1 MAKELKDLTKRAD
14 NYSQW
19 YNELVVKA
27 DLAEQSPVRG
37 CMVIKPYGYAIWEK
51 MQRQLD
57 DMFKETGH
65 VNAYFPLLIPK
76 SYLSREAEHVEGFA
90 KECAVVTHYRLKNAE
105 DGSGVIVDPAA
116 KLEEELIIR
125 PTSETIIWST
135 YKNWINSYR
144 DLPILCNQWANVMRW
159 EMRTRLFLRTAE
171 FLWQEG
177 HTAHATREEAEAEA
191 QKMLHVYGDFA
202 EKYMAVPVI
211 KGVKSAN
218 ERFAGALDTYT
229 IEGLMQDGKALQC
242 GTSHFLGQNFGKAFD
257 VTFIDKNGKSD
268 YAWATSWGVSTRL
281 IGALIIDTL
290 IYFSGNL
297 DYTGGLL
304 GAYAIKVA
312 VGKVGISPLKGIT
325 SGILCNI
332 LVCIAILMA
341 VAATDIV
348 GKVWAIFFPIMAFV
362 VGGFEHCVANM
373 FYIPVGMMA
382 AQNPVYV
389 AKAQE
394 AYGLTAEQIQGLTIL
409 HSLNNFIPVTIG
421 NILGGMVFVGIP
433 CYFIYKKKWQ
443 KYHDDAKTA

>member
-1 MAKELKDLTKRAD
+1 MEQHFNTPSEVIDTNMKAGEGKAHLPLGKMILLGIMAGAFIALGGA
-14 NYSQW
+14 
-19 YNELVVKA
+19 
-27 DLAEQSPVRG
+27 
-37 CMVIKPYGYAIWEK
+37 
-51 MQRQLD
+51 
-57 DMFKETGH
+57 
-65 VNAYFPLLIPK
+65 
-76 SYLSREAEHVEGFA
+76 
-90 KECAVVTHYRLKNAE
+90 
-105 DGSGVIVDPAA
+105 
-116 KLEEELIIR
+116 
-125 PTSETIIWST
+125 TSST
-135 YKNWINSYR
+135 
-144 DLPILCNQWANVMRW
+144 A
-159 EMRTRLFLRTAE
+159 
-171 FLWQEG
+171 
-177 HTAHATREEAEAEA
+177 AHAIDNVGLARFVA
-191 QKMLHVYGDFA
+191 GIIF
-202 EKYMAVPVI
+202 PV
-211 KGVKSAN
+211 
-218 ERFAGALDTYT
+218 
-229 IEGLMQDGKALQC
+229 GLMIIVFVGGELFTGNCLIVMDVVGK
-242 GTSHFLGQNFGKAFD
+242 K
-257 VTFIDKNGKSD
+257 VTWFECIRN
-268 YAWATSWGVSTRL
+268 L
-281 IGALIIDTL
+281 IVV
-290 IYFSGNL
+290 YFSN
-297 DYTGGLL
+297 GLL

-443 KYHDDAKTA
+443 KYHDDVKTA